1 MTDRLARGRLAAWW
15 PWLALGLS
23 VLLAFWYW
31 TDFESDPDGEFPG
44 VVRPTFS
51 ARPAPAYR
59 LATTGDTLDKL
70 ALYGSATLVAFAAWG
85 AFRSWRER
93 RELGLWPATMAL
105 GAVAGWHA
113 VSAGPWPDAWH
124 GLGWEN
130 LFNPDAPANLRAG
143 LAAGAGVAAM
153 VVLASLFQSRKRF
166 GELLQTARERGAL
179 VLLILAAILIPMRLV
194 TLPGVEPVAFW
205 PKTLFAWG
213 LLSLTMAVARL
224 AGRPTLNIVSR
235 PSLVRFTVVAAALA
249 LIAGGRWVI
258 WYQRPIAQLKVVVP
272 GKIYLSA
279 MPDARGLELVKQRHG
294 IKSIINLFP
303 EDTHLR
309 SPLLP
314 QELEFVREHSLNYIR
329 NTTFDADGDAFLKRT
344 LEMAQDP
351 DAWPILVHCH
361 GCMDR
366 APAWMG
372 IYRFVFQNRPLNEV
386 LCEIEQHRG
395 YRPKASVTLLYNH
408 VLPKLAAERAAA
420 DPTAQALVRY
430 AEGTPDPYAAKT
442 AARAK
447 SQAATR

>member
-1 MTDRLARGRLAAWW
+1 MTDRLARGRLDAWW

-31 TDFESDPDGEFPG
+31 TDFESDPDGEFPA
-44 VVRPTFS
+44 VIRPTFNV
-51 ARPAPAYR
+51 RPAPAYR

-70 ALYGSATLVAFAAWG
+70 GLYVSSSLVVFAAWG
-85 AFRSWRER
+85 AFRSWKER
-93 RELGLWPATMAL
+93 RALGLWPAAMAL
-105 GAVAGWHA
+105 GAVAGWHC

-130 LFNPDAPANLRAG
+130 LLNSNAPNSLRAG
-143 LAAGAGVAAM
+143 LAAGAGVAAL
-153 VVLASLFQSRKRF
+153 VVLASLLRSRGRF
-166 GELLQTARERGAL
+166 TELLHTARNRGAL
-179 VLLILAAILIPMRLV
+179 PLLILAAILIPGRFV

-205 PKTLFAWG
+205 PKTFFAWG
-213 LLSLTMAVARL
+213 LLSLTMALARL
-224 AGRPTLNIVSR
+224 AGRPTTAIVSR
-235 PSLVRFTVVAAALA
+235 PSLVRFSVVAVALM

-258 WYQRPIAQLKVVVP
+258 WYQRPIPQLKVVVP

-279 MPDARGLELVKQRHG
+279 MPDARGLELVKRRHG

-314 QELEFVREHSLNYIR
+314 QELQFVQDHDLNYIR

-344 LEMAQDP
+344 FEMAQNP

-372 IYRFVFQNRPLNEV
+372 LYRFTFQNRPLREV

-408 VLPKLAAERAAA
+408 VLPKIAPERAAA
-420 DPTAQALVRY
+420 DPTAQALHQY
-430 AEGTPDPYAAKT
+430 AKGTPDPYAAKT

-447 SQAATR
+447 AQAATR